1 MANKVQRSAL
11 VHVRTLRRVAA
22 NPDIGSPGS
31 RQERKQRTR
40 TALLS
45 GALTLLADRSLAGL
59 SLREVTREVGIVPTA
74 FYRHFA
80 SMDELGVSL
89 VDESMRSLRHMI
101 REARRN
107 PAPLARD
114 VITGS
119 VATLVAGVRSNESHF
134 RFLVKERYGG
144 VPEVR
149 RAIAV
154 ELKLFA
160 SELATDLGRFPGL
173 TSWSSD
179 DLRMAADLMV
189 AAMLNIVMVLLEV
202 PRHDAAAERDVV
214 HAAERQLRLI
224 VLGMTQWRS

>member
-1 MANKVQRSAL
+1 MTNKGRRSAV

-22 NPDIGSPGS
+22 NGDTGS
-31 RQERKQRTR
+31 RQEGKRRTR
-40 TALLS
+40 AALLS
-45 GALTLLADRSLAGL
+45 GALCLLADRSLAGL
-59 SLREVTREVGIVPTA
+59 SLREVTREAGIVPTA

-101 REARRN
+101 REARRTL
-107 PAPLARD
+107 APLAQD
-114 VITGS
+114 VIAGS
-119 VATLVAGVRSNESHF
+119 VATLVAGLRTTESHV

-160 SELATDLGRFPGL
+160 GELATDLGRFPGL
-173 TSWSSD
+173 ASWSSD

-202 PRHDAAAERDVV
+202 PRNDPAAEREVV
-214 HAAERQLRLI
+214 RAAERQLRLI
-224 VLGMTQWRS
+224 VLGMAQWRSG